1 MAHADPIVARDQHI
15 RSAILGVIVLYAAA
29 VLLFTDRAVVIGSR
43 PLVMP
48 GASIPVSAAPKG
60 YVDALDQYGVHSPKL
75 AHSPFYLARKPGI
88 APPPVERAP
97 IAVERLHF
105 GYSIVETSILGAP
118 YWYSKDDGYVVY
130 YETLREY
137 VYAPVTDDY
146 MRQVK
151 LPGPTP
157 LSRQSFPWRRH
168 VWGWIFPLALAGW
181 GLFELGATRRR
192 REAEGLI

>member
-15 RSAILGVIVLYAAA
+15 RSAILGVIVLYAAI
-29 VLLFTDRAVVIGSR
+29 VLMVTDRPVVIGSR
-43 PLVMP
+43 ALVLP

-60 YVDALDQYGVHSPKL
+60 YVEALDQYGVHLPKQGHAPAL
-75 AHSPFYLARKPGI
+75 A
-88 APPPVERAP
+88 ERAP
-97 IAVERLHF
+97 LTVERLRF

-118 YWYSKDDGYVVY
+118 YWYRKDDGYVVY

-146 MRQVK
+146 MRKVG
-151 LPGPTP
+151 LPGPKP
-157 LSRQSFPWRRH
+157 LSRQSFAWWEH
-168 VWGWIFPLALAGW
+168 VWGWVFPLALAGW
-181 GLFELGATRRR
+181 GLFEIGAARRR

>member
-1 MAHADPIVARDQHI
+1 MAHADPIVARDQSV
-15 RSAILGVIVLYAAA
+15 RSLILGVIVLYA
-29 VLLFTDRAVVIGSR
+29 VLVLACTDRAVPIGSR
-43 PLVMP
+43 ALVMP
-48 GASIPVSAAPKG
+48 GVSISVAAAPRG
-60 YVDALDQYGVHSPKL
+60 YVDALDQYGVHLPKNGGRPRV
-75 AHSPFYLARKPGI
+75 S
-88 APPPVERAP
+88 ERAP
-97 IAVERLHF
+97 LGVERLHF

-118 YWYSKDDGYVVY
+118 YWYASDDGYVIY

-137 VYAPVTDDY
+137 VYAPVTDAY

-157 LSRQSFPWRRH
+157 LSRQSFAWWRH

-181 GLFELGATRRR
+181 GLFEIGATRRK